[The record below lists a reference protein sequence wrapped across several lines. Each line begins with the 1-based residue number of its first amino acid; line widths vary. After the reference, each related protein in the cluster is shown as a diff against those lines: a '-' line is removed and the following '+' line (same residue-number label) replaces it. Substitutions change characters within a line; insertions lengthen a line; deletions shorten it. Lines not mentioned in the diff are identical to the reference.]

1 MRSRHAR
8 LRAAVLPA
16 VAVCLCVASSSCKL
30 DAHRAALAAESSSDL
45 GDVFEWSNPITL
57 EENDEVIN
65 VTPRVS
71 LDPQG
76 GFLVADVQENQF
88 RLYDSN
94 GALTRFFGAR
104 GDGPGEFRE
113 AVAAV
118 RMSDGSILAVDGSH
132 PRAAWYDS
140 DGSLLGTL
148 PTQFVTVFDVDL
160 LDDDL
165 VLVSGGAANDLWNRL
180 HIWDPKANTIVRS
193 FFPAPLA
200 ETNPAAAAQAGF
212 AVATVES
219 DTIAALF
226 ALSDT
231 VYLFDKDG
239 DAIGQLPIPSQ
250 YFRPLKDAPPTG
262 GRGGIRA
269 VRDWL
274 ASFSMVSGVFWGPDG
289 TFVIQWQDRENMMP
303 KWRLLQMTRDGRRLF
318 ELIDTPEVLVG
329 AENQGSYY
337 FIEPSSETPNRWV
350 IGQLRSHS

>member
-1 MRSRHAR
+1 MDARRS
-8 LRAAVLPA
+8 
-16 VAVCLCVASSSCKL
+16 
-30 DAHRAALAAESSSDL
+30 ALAAESSADL
-45 GDVFEWSNPITL
+45 GDFFEWSHPIAL
-57 EENDEVIN
+57 EENEEVIN
-65 VTPRVS
+65 VTPKVT
-71 LDPQG
+71 LDPLG

-94 GALTRFFGAR
+94 GELLQFFGAR
-104 GDGPGEFRE
+104 GDGPGEFRN

-132 PRAAWYDS
+132 MKAAWYAT

-148 PTQFVTVFDVDL
+148 PTPFATVFDVDVI
-160 LDDDL
+160 DDSL
-165 VLVSGGAANDLWNRL
+165 VLVSGGTADDLWNRL
-180 HIWDPKANTIVRS
+180 HIWDAKANSIVRS

-200 ETNPAAAAQAGF
+200 ETNPGAAAQAGF
-212 AVATVES
+212 AVATVRS

-231 VYLFDKDG
+231 VYLFETDG

-250 YFRPLKDAPPTG
+250 HFRPLRKAPPTG
-262 GRGGIRA
+262 GRGGIGA

-303 KWRLLQMTRDGRRLF
+303 RWRLLQMTRDGRRLF
-318 ELIDTPEVLVG
+318 ELVDTPEVLAG
-329 AENQGSYY
+329 AEDEGSYY
-337 FIEPSSETPNRWV
+337 FIEPGSETPNRWV